1 MRKMSRSLAVAVTS
15 VAVAGIAFAGVAPAS
30 AAPVGTAAAS
40 SAKCD
45 GIRKAIR
52 EHTDAGYRYKAV
64 AEQEADKAHPNRDKV
79 ALYKA
84 KAKAEFSAV
93 DAYQVEYARQCRAV
107 MSLR

>member
-45 GIRKAIR
+45 SIEKAIR
-52 EHTDAGYRYKAV
+52 QHTIAADKYQALAKKEAG
-64 AEQEADKAHPNRDKV
+64 KAHPDRDKV
-79 ALYKA
+79 AQYKA
-84 KAKAEFSAV
+84 KAKAELSAV
-93 DAYQVEYARQCRAV
+93 DAYQVEYARQCKG
-107 MSLR
+107 

>member
-1 MRKMSRSLAVAVTS
+1 MSRSLAVAVTS

-52 EHTDAGYRYKAV
+52 QHSDAGYRYKAV
-64 AEQEADKAHPNRDKV
+64 AAREADKAHPDRDKV
-79 ALYKA
+79 AQYKA
-84 KAKAEFSAV
+84 KAKGEFSAV
-93 DAYQVEYARQCRAV
+93 DAYQVEYARQCR
-107 MSLR
+107 R